1 MSIIVSVS
9 CITFNHAPY
18 IRACLDGFLMQK
30 TSFVFEILIHDD
42 CSTDGTREII
52 EEYSKKYPDIIFP
65 IFQTENQYSKG
76 VRGMMARFNFPRS
89 RGKYIALCEGDDYWS
104 DPYKLQRQ
112 VDFLE
117 ANTDFSICFH
127 NMKILN
133 ESNPSA
139 LEFTN
144 SKDQESVSSILD
156 LASKG
161 NFMFTASVVFKKPKD
176 GFPNWLTD
184 LPIGDYAIH
193 LFNAQFG
200 KIKFLDQ
207 VMGVYRIHAGGVW
220 GSFSKEKLYDRWI
233 PMLEQLQDK
242 FSDEVN
248 KTLRAQKIYSL
259 LDVYMISFEKKDN
272 KKANE
277 VMSLIMKVNPFF
289 MAMKLTEVQNRLDK
303 TLNSNAYKIGKML
316 VNIFAAPIQIF
327 KNSVED
333 GLVAFQQ
340 VNKDLD
346 YILTFIKDKE
356 TTVYKKYM
364 ELKKLIFSNIANCLS
379 HLSRIEESIRVDE
392 TVYSSLID

>member
-30 TSFVFEILIHDD
+30 TSFIFEILIHDD
-42 CSTDGTREII
+42 CSTDETREII

-89 RGKYIALCEGDDYWS
+89 RGKYLALCEGDDYWT

-316 VNIFAAPIQIF
+316 VTIFTAPTQIF
-327 KNSVED
+327 KN
-333 GLVAFQQ
+333 
-340 VNKDLD
+340 
-346 YILTFIKDKE
+346 
-356 TTVYKKYM
+356 KK
-364 ELKKLIFSNIANCLS
+364 
-379 HLSRIEESIRVDE
+379 
-392 TVYSSLID
+392 

>member
-207 VMGVYRIHAGGVW
+207 VMGAYRIHAGGVW

-277 VMSLIMKVNPFF
+277 VMALIMKVNPFF

-316 VNIFAAPIQIF
+316 VTIFTAPTQIF
-327 KNSVED
+327 N
-333 GLVAFQQ
+333 
-340 VNKDLD
+340 NK
-346 YILTFIKDKE
+346 K
-356 TTVYKKYM
+356 
-364 ELKKLIFSNIANCLS
+364 
-379 HLSRIEESIRVDE
+379 
-392 TVYSSLID
+392 

>member
-89 RGKYIALCEGDDYWS
+89 RGKYLALCEGDDYWT

-139 LEFTN
+139 IEFTN

-316 VNIFAAPIQIF
+316 VTIFTAPTQIF
-327 KNSVED
+327 N
-333 GLVAFQQ
+333 
-340 VNKDLD
+340 NK
-346 YILTFIKDKE
+346 K
-356 TTVYKKYM
+356 
-364 ELKKLIFSNIANCLS
+364 
-379 HLSRIEESIRVDE
+379 
-392 TVYSSLID
+392 

>member
-9 CITFNHAPY
+9 CITYNHAPY

-139 LEFTN
+139 IEFTN

-277 VMSLIMKVNPFF
+277 VMALIMKVNPFF

-316 VNIFAAPIQIF
+316 VTIFTAPTQIF
-327 KNSVED
+327 N
-333 GLVAFQQ
+333 
-340 VNKDLD
+340 NK
-346 YILTFIKDKE
+346 K
-356 TTVYKKYM
+356 
-364 ELKKLIFSNIANCLS
+364 
-379 HLSRIEESIRVDE
+379 
-392 TVYSSLID
+392 

>member
-1 MSIIVSVS
+1 
-9 CITFNHAPY
+9 
-18 IRACLDGFLMQK
+18 MQK

-104 DPYKLQRQ
+104 DPYKLQKQ

-117 ANTDFSICFH
+117 TNTDFSICFH

-139 LEFTN
+139 IEFTN

-277 VMSLIMKVNPFF
+277 VMALIMKVNPFF

-316 VNIFAAPIQIF
+316 VTIFTAPTQIF
-327 KNSVED
+327 N
-333 GLVAFQQ
+333 
-340 VNKDLD
+340 NK
-346 YILTFIKDKE
+346 K
-356 TTVYKKYM
+356 
-364 ELKKLIFSNIANCLS
+364 
-379 HLSRIEESIRVDE
+379 
-392 TVYSSLID
+392 

>member
-117 ANTDFSICFH
+117 VNTDFSICFH

-277 VMSLIMKVNPFF
+277 VMALIMKVNPFF

-316 VNIFAAPIQIF
+316 VTIFTAPTQIF
-327 KNSVED
+327 KN
-333 GLVAFQQ
+333 
-340 VNKDLD
+340 
-346 YILTFIKDKE
+346 
-356 TTVYKKYM
+356 KK
-364 ELKKLIFSNIANCLS
+364 
-379 HLSRIEESIRVDE
+379 
-392 TVYSSLID
+392 

>member
-9 CITFNHAPY
+9 CITYNHAPY

-139 LEFTN
+139 IEFTN

-316 VNIFAAPIQIF
+316 VTIFTAPTQIF
-327 KNSVED
+327 N
-333 GLVAFQQ
+333 
-340 VNKDLD
+340 NK
-346 YILTFIKDKE
+346 K
-356 TTVYKKYM
+356 
-364 ELKKLIFSNIANCLS
+364 
-379 HLSRIEESIRVDE
+379 
-392 TVYSSLID
+392 

>member
-9 CITFNHAPY
+9 CITYNHAPY

-76 VRGMMARFNFPRS
+76 VRGMMARFNFPRC

-139 LEFTN
+139 IEFTN

-277 VMSLIMKVNPFF
+277 VMALIMKVNPFF

-316 VNIFAAPIQIF
+316 VTIFTAPTQIF
-327 KNSVED
+327 N
-333 GLVAFQQ
+333 
-340 VNKDLD
+340 NK
-346 YILTFIKDKE
+346 K
-356 TTVYKKYM
+356 
-364 ELKKLIFSNIANCLS
+364 
-379 HLSRIEESIRVDE
+379 
-392 TVYSSLID
+392 

>member
-30 TSFVFEILIHDD
+30 TSFIFEILIHDD
-42 CSTDGTREII
+42 CSTDETREII

-104 DPYKLQRQ
+104 DPYKLQKQ

-139 LEFTN
+139 IEFTN

-316 VNIFAAPIQIF
+316 VTIFTAPTQIF
-327 KNSVED
+327 KN
-333 GLVAFQQ
+333 
-340 VNKDLD
+340 
-346 YILTFIKDKE
+346 
-356 TTVYKKYM
+356 KK
-364 ELKKLIFSNIANCLS
+364 
-379 HLSRIEESIRVDE
+379 
-392 TVYSSLID
+392 

>member
-1 MSIIVSVS
+1 MSIILSVS
-9 CITFNHAPY
+9 CITYNHAPY

-117 ANTDFSICFH
+117 ENTDFSICFH

-207 VMGVYRIHAGGVW
+207 VMGAYRIHAGGVW

-277 VMSLIMKVNPFF
+277 VMALIMKVNPFF
-289 MAMKLTEVQNRLDK
+289 MAMKLAEVQNRLDK

-316 VNIFAAPIQIF
+316 VTIFTAPTQIF
-327 KNSVED
+327 N
-333 GLVAFQQ
+333 
-340 VNKDLD
+340 NK
-346 YILTFIKDKE
+346 K
-356 TTVYKKYM
+356 
-364 ELKKLIFSNIANCLS
+364 
-379 HLSRIEESIRVDE
+379 
-392 TVYSSLID
+392 

>member
-139 LEFTN
+139 IEFTN

-277 VMSLIMKVNPFF
+277 VMALIMKVNPFF

-316 VNIFAAPIQIF
+316 VTIFTAPTQIF
-327 KNSVED
+327 N
-333 GLVAFQQ
+333 
-340 VNKDLD
+340 NK
-346 YILTFIKDKE
+346 K
-356 TTVYKKYM
+356 
-364 ELKKLIFSNIANCLS
+364 
-379 HLSRIEESIRVDE
+379 
-392 TVYSSLID
+392 

>member
-139 LEFTN
+139 IEFTN

-277 VMSLIMKVNPFF
+277 VMALIMKVNPFF

-316 VNIFAAPIQIF
+316 VTIFTAPTQIF
-327 KNSVED
+327 KN
-333 GLVAFQQ
+333 
-340 VNKDLD
+340 
-346 YILTFIKDKE
+346 
-356 TTVYKKYM
+356 KK
-364 ELKKLIFSNIANCLS
+364 
-379 HLSRIEESIRVDE
+379 
-392 TVYSSLID
+392 

>member
-9 CITFNHAPY
+9 CITYNHAPY

-139 LEFTN
+139 IEFTN

-277 VMSLIMKVNPFF
+277 VMALIMKVNPFF

-316 VNIFAAPIQIF
+316 VTIFNAPTQIF
-327 KNSVED
+327 N
-333 GLVAFQQ
+333 
-340 VNKDLD
+340 NK
-346 YILTFIKDKE
+346 K
-356 TTVYKKYM
+356 
-364 ELKKLIFSNIANCLS
+364 
-379 HLSRIEESIRVDE
+379 
-392 TVYSSLID
+392 

>member
-30 TSFVFEILIHDD
+30 TSFIFEILIHDD

-117 ANTDFSICFH
+117 ANTNFSICFH

-139 LEFTN
+139 IEFTN

-316 VNIFAAPIQIF
+316 VTIFTAPTQIF
-327 KNSVED
+327 KN
-333 GLVAFQQ
+333 
-340 VNKDLD
+340 
-346 YILTFIKDKE
+346 
-356 TTVYKKYM
+356 KK
-364 ELKKLIFSNIANCLS
+364 
-379 HLSRIEESIRVDE
+379 
-392 TVYSSLID
+392 

>member
-139 LEFTN
+139 IEFTN

-200 KIKFLDQ
+200 KIKFLYQ

-277 VMSLIMKVNPFF
+277 VMALIMKVNPFF

-316 VNIFAAPIQIF
+316 VTIFTAPTQIF
-327 KNSVED
+327 N
-333 GLVAFQQ
+333 
-340 VNKDLD
+340 NK
-346 YILTFIKDKE
+346 K
-356 TTVYKKYM
+356 
-364 ELKKLIFSNIANCLS
+364 
-379 HLSRIEESIRVDE
+379 
-392 TVYSSLID
+392 

>member
-30 TSFVFEILIHDD
+30 TSFIFEILIHDD
-42 CSTDGTREII
+42 CSTDETREII

-104 DPYKLQRQ
+104 DPYKLQKQ

-139 LEFTN
+139 IEFTN

-277 VMSLIMKVNPFF
+277 VMALIMKVNPFF

-316 VNIFAAPIQIF
+316 VTIFTAPTQIF
-327 KNSVED
+327 N
-333 GLVAFQQ
+333 
-340 VNKDLD
+340 NK
-346 YILTFIKDKE
+346 K
-356 TTVYKKYM
+356 
-364 ELKKLIFSNIANCLS
+364 
-379 HLSRIEESIRVDE
+379 
-392 TVYSSLID
+392 

>member
-9 CITFNHAPY
+9 CITYNHAPY

-277 VMSLIMKVNPFF
+277 VMALIMKVNPFF
-289 MAMKLTEVQNRLDK
+289 MAMKLAEVQNRLDK

-316 VNIFAAPIQIF
+316 VTIFTAPTQIF
-327 KNSVED
+327 N
-333 GLVAFQQ
+333 
-340 VNKDLD
+340 NK
-346 YILTFIKDKE
+346 K
-356 TTVYKKYM
+356 
-364 ELKKLIFSNIANCLS
+364 
-379 HLSRIEESIRVDE
+379 
-392 TVYSSLID
+392 

>member
-9 CITFNHAPY
+9 CITYNHAPY

-316 VNIFAAPIQIF
+316 VTIFTAPTQIF
-327 KNSVED
+327 KN
-333 GLVAFQQ
+333 
-340 VNKDLD
+340 
-346 YILTFIKDKE
+346 
-356 TTVYKKYM
+356 KK
-364 ELKKLIFSNIANCLS
+364 
-379 HLSRIEESIRVDE
+379 
-392 TVYSSLID
+392 

>member
-9 CITFNHAPY
+9 CITYNHAPY

-104 DPYKLQRQ
+104 DPYKLQKQ

-139 LEFTN
+139 IEFTN

-316 VNIFAAPIQIF
+316 VTIFTAPTQIF
-327 KNSVED
+327 N
-333 GLVAFQQ
+333 
-340 VNKDLD
+340 NK
-346 YILTFIKDKE
+346 K
-356 TTVYKKYM
+356 
-364 ELKKLIFSNIANCLS
+364 
-379 HLSRIEESIRVDE
+379 
-392 TVYSSLID
+392 

>member
-277 VMSLIMKVNPFF
+277 VMALIMKVNPFF

-316 VNIFAAPIQIF
+316 VTIFTAPTQIF
-327 KNSVED
+327 N
-333 GLVAFQQ
+333 
-340 VNKDLD
+340 NK
-346 YILTFIKDKE
+346 K
-356 TTVYKKYM
+356 
-364 ELKKLIFSNIANCLS
+364 
-379 HLSRIEESIRVDE
+379 
-392 TVYSSLID
+392 

>member
-9 CITFNHAPY
+9 CITYNHAPY

-76 VRGMMARFNFPRS
+76 VRGMMARFNFPRC

-207 VMGVYRIHAGGVW
+207 VMGAYRIHAGGVW

-277 VMSLIMKVNPFF
+277 VMALIMKVNPFF

-316 VNIFAAPIQIF
+316 VTIFTAPTQIF
-327 KNSVED
+327 N
-333 GLVAFQQ
+333 
-340 VNKDLD
+340 NK
-346 YILTFIKDKE
+346 K
-356 TTVYKKYM
+356 
-364 ELKKLIFSNIANCLS
+364 
-379 HLSRIEESIRVDE
+379 
-392 TVYSSLID
+392 

>member
-277 VMSLIMKVNPFF
+277 VMALIMKVNPFF

-316 VNIFAAPIQIF
+316 VTIFTAPTQIF
-327 KNSVED
+327 KN
-333 GLVAFQQ
+333 
-340 VNKDLD
+340 
-346 YILTFIKDKE
+346 
-356 TTVYKKYM
+356 KK
-364 ELKKLIFSNIANCLS
+364 
-379 HLSRIEESIRVDE
+379 
-392 TVYSSLID
+392 

>member
-9 CITFNHAPY
+9 CITYNHAPY

-65 IFQTENQYSKG
+65 IFQTENQYSIG

-89 RGKYIALCEGDDYWS
+89 RGKYLALCEGDDYWT
-104 DPYKLQRQ
+104 DPYKLQKQ

-139 LEFTN
+139 IEFTN
-144 SKDQESVSSILD
+144 SKDQKSVSSILD

-316 VNIFAAPIQIF
+316 VTIFTAPTQIF
-327 KNSVED
+327 N
-333 GLVAFQQ
+333 
-340 VNKDLD
+340 NK
-346 YILTFIKDKE
+346 K
-356 TTVYKKYM
+356 
-364 ELKKLIFSNIANCLS
+364 
-379 HLSRIEESIRVDE
+379 
-392 TVYSSLID
+392 

>member
-89 RGKYIALCEGDDYWS
+89 RGKYLALCEGDDYWS

-316 VNIFAAPIQIF
+316 VTIFTAPTQIF
-327 KNSVED
+327 N
-333 GLVAFQQ
+333 
-340 VNKDLD
+340 NK
-346 YILTFIKDKE
+346 K
-356 TTVYKKYM
+356 
-364 ELKKLIFSNIANCLS
+364 
-379 HLSRIEESIRVDE
+379 
-392 TVYSSLID
+392 

>member
-1 MSIIVSVS
+1 MYLTPLVSISF
-9 CITFNHAPY
+9 ITFNQAPY
-18 IRACLDGFLMQK
+18 LRACLDGFLMQK
-30 TSFVFEILIHDD
+30 TSFIFEILIHDD
-42 CSTDGTREII
+42 CSTDETREII

-89 RGKYIALCEGDDYWS
+89 RGKYLALCEGDDYWS
-104 DPYKLQRQ
+104 DPYKLQKQ

-117 ANTDFSICFH
+117 NNPDFSICFH

-139 LEFTN
+139 IEFTN

-184 LPIGDYAIH
+184 LPIGDYAVH

-207 VMGVYRIHAGGVW
+207 VMGVYRIHTGGVW

-303 TLNSNAYKIGKML
+303 TLNSSAYKIGKML
-316 VNIFAAPIQIF
+316 VTIFTAPTQIF
-327 KNSVED
+327 N
-333 GLVAFQQ
+333 
-340 VNKDLD
+340 NK
-346 YILTFIKDKE
+346 K
-356 TTVYKKYM
+356 
-364 ELKKLIFSNIANCLS
+364 
-379 HLSRIEESIRVDE
+379 
-392 TVYSSLID
+392 

>member
-76 VRGMMARFNFPRS
+76 VRGMMARFNFPRC

-207 VMGVYRIHAGGVW
+207 VMGAYRIHAGGVW

-277 VMSLIMKVNPFF
+277 VMALIMKVNPFF

-316 VNIFAAPIQIF
+316 VTIFTAPTQIF
-327 KNSVED
+327 N
-333 GLVAFQQ
+333 
-340 VNKDLD
+340 NK
-346 YILTFIKDKE
+346 K
-356 TTVYKKYM
+356 
-364 ELKKLIFSNIANCLS
+364 
-379 HLSRIEESIRVDE
+379 
-392 TVYSSLID
+392 

>member
-30 TSFVFEILIHDD
+30 TSFIFEILIHDD

-139 LEFTN
+139 IEFTN

-277 VMSLIMKVNPFF
+277 VMALIMKVNPFF

-316 VNIFAAPIQIF
+316 VTIFTAPTQIF
-327 KNSVED
+327 N
-333 GLVAFQQ
+333 
-340 VNKDLD
+340 NK
-346 YILTFIKDKE
+346 K
-356 TTVYKKYM
+356 
-364 ELKKLIFSNIANCLS
+364 
-379 HLSRIEESIRVDE
+379 
-392 TVYSSLID
+392 

>member
-139 LEFTN
+139 IEFTN

-207 VMGVYRIHAGGVW
+207 VMGAYRIHAGGVW

-277 VMSLIMKVNPFF
+277 VMALIMKVNPFF

-316 VNIFAAPIQIF
+316 VTIFTAPTQIF
-327 KNSVED
+327 KN
-333 GLVAFQQ
+333 
-340 VNKDLD
+340 
-346 YILTFIKDKE
+346 
-356 TTVYKKYM
+356 KK
-364 ELKKLIFSNIANCLS
+364 
-379 HLSRIEESIRVDE
+379 
-392 TVYSSLID
+392 

>member
-104 DPYKLQRQ
+104 DPYKLQKQ

-139 LEFTN
+139 IEFTN

-277 VMSLIMKVNPFF
+277 VMALIMKVNPFF

-316 VNIFAAPIQIF
+316 VTIFTAPTQIF
-327 KNSVED
+327 N
-333 GLVAFQQ
+333 
-340 VNKDLD
+340 NK
-346 YILTFIKDKE
+346 K
-356 TTVYKKYM
+356 
-364 ELKKLIFSNIANCLS
+364 
-379 HLSRIEESIRVDE
+379 
-392 TVYSSLID
+392 